1 MEIAVTGLGVA
12 AADLREPGDLW
23 ERMGTRGPDGGPVPR
38 EPYDPTPELGRGLRY
53 KDRATKLAL
62 LAADRALESAGVGA
76 RDRAAWAETTAVVAS
91 SNFGNLDTVCE
102 AASTIGRGS
111 VTDTS
116 PMDLPNAS
124 SNVIGSSIAIRHGL
138 RGPNVMLCN
147 GAASGL
153 DAVQLGRG
161 LLAAGRAERVLVV
174 GAEAAGPAAA
184 RWHGRE
190 PHELFDG
197 AAALV
202 LEDAEA
208 AAADGR
214 PGHAWVG
221 GFRRRLDARASAGAV
236 LAQGAPRPAFWLTG
250 AWTSPDAVEAGPEP
264 AGAVGGFPPWRDVEA
279 VFGTAFGALGVLQ
292 AVAAAQR
299 IAAHGEASVLLT
311 AGGGAEAA
319 ASLLLTEVS
328 AV

>member
-1 MEIAVTGLGVA
+1 MQIAVTGLSVA
-12 AADLREPGDLW
+12 GAGLCEPEDLW
-23 ERMGTRGPDGGPVPR
+23 QRMGARGDGGAPAPR

-62 LAADRALESAGVGA
+62 LAADRALRSAGAGE
-76 RDRAAWAETTAVVAS
+76 DRAGRAETTAVVAS

-102 AASTIGRGS
+102 VASVIAGSS

-116 PMDLPNAS
+116 AMELPNAS

-153 DAVQLGRG
+153 DAVHLART
-161 LLAAGRAERVLVV
+161 LLAARRADRVLVV
-174 GAEAAGPAAA
+174 GAEAAGTAAA
-184 RWHGRE
+184 RWHGLSTD
-190 PHELFDG
+190 ELFDG

-214 PGHAWVG
+214 PVHALVDA
-221 GFRRRLDARASAGAV
+221 FRRRPDVRASASAV
-236 LAQGAPRPAFWLTG
+236 LADSAARPSLWLTG
-250 AWTSPDAVEAGPEP
+250 TYTGPEETQEGTASAP
-264 AGAVGGFPPWRDVEA
+264 AAGLPPWRDVEA
-279 VFGTAFGALGVLQ
+279 VFGPAFGALGVLQ
-292 AVAAAQR
+292 AVAAAHR
-299 IAAHGEASVLLT
+299 IAGHGDPAVLVT
-311 AGGGAEAA
+311 AGGGSAEAA
-319 ASLLLTEVS
+319 ASLLLTSVS
-328 AV
+328 PA